1 MYEGGLKIWECT
13 QDLADFLTKT
23 DENDKN
29 LLNDFEGKRVLDLG
43 CGVGVLG
50 VLALIHKAQGVTF
63 QDYVRRVLFKNIL
76 FSYHFC
82 FFLITSR
89 IKR

>member
-23 DENDKN
+23 NDNGKT
-29 LLNDFEGKRVLDLG
+29 LLNNFEGKRVLDLG

-50 VLALIHKAQGVTF
+50 VLALTHNAKLVTF
-63 QDYVRRVLFKNIL
+63 QDYVRKFVIDYSHTFLRFLS
-76 FSYHFC
+76 FSVE
-82 FFLITSR
+82 
-89 IKR
+89 